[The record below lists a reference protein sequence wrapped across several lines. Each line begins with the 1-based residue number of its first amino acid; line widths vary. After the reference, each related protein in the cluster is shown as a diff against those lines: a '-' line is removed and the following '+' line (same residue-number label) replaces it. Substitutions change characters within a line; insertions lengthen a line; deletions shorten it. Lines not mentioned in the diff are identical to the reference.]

1 MEQTETAAV
10 LAGLREIPR
19 RLSEL
24 VRDHAEPSWRLPRRE
39 GAWSAAETLAHL
51 RAADAIVAPR
61 LLQVAVRDE
70 PLLVAFDERAWQEV
84 ADFIRLPVAA
94 LAQTFVAQRAELL
107 HALERLPAEAWE
119 RTGIHE
125 ERGPLS
131 LQAIATGM
139 LAHEREHLDQIE
151 SALAGPA

>member
-1 MEQTETAAV
+1 MDQTATAAV
-10 LAGLREIPR
+10 LAGLREVSR
-19 RLSEL
+19 RLAEL
-24 VRDHAEPSWRLPRRE
+24 VRDHAEPSWRLPRGA
-39 GAWSAAETLAHL
+39 GAWSAAETLAHI

-61 LLQVAVRDE
+61 LLQIAVRDE
-70 PLLVAFDERAWQEV
+70 PLLVAFDERAWQEA

-94 LAQTFVAQRAELL
+94 LAQTFAAQRAELL
-107 HALERLPAEAWE
+107 HALERLPPAAWA

-131 LQAIATGM
+131 MQVVAEGM